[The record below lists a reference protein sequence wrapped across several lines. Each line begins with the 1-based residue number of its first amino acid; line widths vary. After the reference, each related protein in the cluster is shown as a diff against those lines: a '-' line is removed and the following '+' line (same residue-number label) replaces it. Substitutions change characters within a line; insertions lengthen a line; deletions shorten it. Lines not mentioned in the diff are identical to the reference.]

1 MCEVVSLFV
10 VFTSF
15 RGFDFPNDYLGQPFG
30 QNDRVEAS
38 RATVGETK
46 DMWDGA

>member
-1 MCEVVSLFV
+1 MCDIVSFFV

-15 RGFDFPNDYLGQPFG
+15 RGFDFPNDNLGQPVG

-38 RATVGETK
+38 RVTVGENQGF
-46 DMWDGA
+46 MIR